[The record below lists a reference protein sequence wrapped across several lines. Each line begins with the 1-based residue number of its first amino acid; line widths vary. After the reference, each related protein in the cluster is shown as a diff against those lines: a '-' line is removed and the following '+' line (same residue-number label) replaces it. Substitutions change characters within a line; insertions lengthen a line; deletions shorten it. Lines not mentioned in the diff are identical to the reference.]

1 MPLCDLL
8 RLDSY
13 SIISLIDTVSLG
25 VLATKQT
32 VLARVCKE
40 LDIPYDN
47 DEAHS
52 AAYDAMVTAEVFCKI
67 INNFDKSQ

>member
-1 MPLCDLL
+1 ML
-8 RLDSY
+8 
-13 SIISLIDTVSLG
+13 DTVTLG
-25 VLATKQT
+25 ALATKQT

-40 LDIPYDN
+40 LGIDYDN

-67 INNFDKSQ
+67 INDYDGLMSKGS

>member
-1 MPLCDLL
+1 M
-8 RLDSY
+8 
-13 SIISLIDTVSLG
+13 SLG

-32 VLARVCKE
+32 VLARVCQE
-40 LDIPYDN
+40 LNISYDN

-67 INNFDKSQ
+67 INDFDSNALSTN